1 MILCANPRAQY
12 EAHKAE
18 LDAAIQGVLDK
29 GRFVLGE
36 EVEKFEA
43 EFSAY
48 LSVSHSIG
56 VGSGTEAVHLAL
68 AACGIGSGDE
78 VITVS
83 HTAVATVAA
92 IELRSATPVLMD
104 VEPDYYTLDPQKL
117 EAEISSRTKA
127 IVPVHLYGQ
136 PAQLETILE
145 IARRNDLFVIEDC
158 AQAHGAQYKGRRVG
172 SWGHL
177 GCFSFYPTK
186 NLGAFGDGGMVV
198 TNDPELARR
207 VRLFR
212 EYGWAE
218 RHVSQV
224 CGWNSRLDEIHAA
237 VLRVKLRYLD
247 QDNESRALLAKS
259 YDESLQDIGLILPRA
274 REGTTHVYHLYV
286 VRSLRRDE
294 LLKFVKKRGIGALV
308 HYPIPVHLQPAYQ
321 GCRIPSEGLRQT
333 EKVAQEVIS
342 LPMFPELDER
352 AFQAVIEAVRGFH

>member
-1 MILCANPRAQY
+1 M
-12 EAHKAE
+12 
-18 LDAAIQGVLDK
+18 
-29 GRFVLGE
+29 
-36 EVEKFEA
+36 
-43 EFSAY
+43 
-48 LSVSHSIG
+48 
-56 VGSGTEAVHLAL
+56 
-68 AACGIGSGDE
+68 
-78 VITVS
+78 
-83 HTAVATVAA
+83 
-92 IELRSATPVLMD
+92 LMD

-224 CGWNSRLDEIHAA
+224 CGWN
-237 VLRVKLRYLD
+237 
-247 QDNESRALLAKS
+247 
-259 YDESLQDIGLILPRA
+259 
-274 REGTTHVYHLYV
+274 
-286 VRSLRRDE
+286 
-294 LLKFVKKRGIGALV
+294 
-308 HYPIPVHLQPAYQ
+308 
-321 GCRIPSEGLRQT
+321 
-333 EKVAQEVIS
+333 
-342 LPMFPELDER
+342 
-352 AFQAVIEAVRGFH
+352 

>member
-1 MILCANPRAQY
+1 M
-12 EAHKAE
+12 
-18 LDAAIQGVLDK
+18 
-29 GRFVLGE
+29 GE

-224 CGWNSRLDEIHAA
+224 CGWN
-237 VLRVKLRYLD
+237 
-247 QDNESRALLAKS
+247 
-259 YDESLQDIGLILPRA
+259 
-274 REGTTHVYHLYV
+274 
-286 VRSLRRDE
+286 
-294 LLKFVKKRGIGALV
+294 
-308 HYPIPVHLQPAYQ
+308 
-321 GCRIPSEGLRQT
+321 
-333 EKVAQEVIS
+333 
-342 LPMFPELDER
+342 
-352 AFQAVIEAVRGFH
+352 